1 MYHYIHKH
9 IYIYIDI
16 YIRRLALL
24 MGNIY
29 DWLSLTLRSLYV
41 SECFWSFIWF
51 YVEVLSGL
59 AANHS
64 LLNHVISNPIL
75 LYTWCPANVSVSKF
89 GSPTTRTSWILK
101 LLKNTHVY
109 DFEVCYGCPMRVFF
123 SNVFPFKTSPFPWTY
138 RRRSLDRLLA
148 RNLRE
153 GVANRRLGALGVTM
167 WRPTCSNSPWYQW
180 FVLLSESHVIWKPFP
195 WIIGSSFQ
203 ACVVFGHWRANKVT
217 KSTAKLDPKL
227 ILPCLNDT
235 VDFTA

>member
-59 AANHS
+59 ATNHS

-75 LYTWCPANVSVSKF
+75 LYTWCPANVYVSKF

-123 SNVFPFKTSPFPWTY
+123 FKRIPLQNESLPMDAPQALPWSPPCSKSSWRSCESKTWCPWGDNVAPNMLQLTMISMVCFAQWVSHDLEAV
-138 RRRSLDRLLA
+138 SLD
-148 RNLRE
+148 
-153 GVANRRLGALGVTM
+153 
-167 WRPTCSNSPWYQW
+167 
-180 FVLLSESHVIWKPFP
+180 H
-195 WIIGSSFQ
+195 WIIIPGLCGFWTLAGQQSHKVYSKTWRQTHSSLFK
-203 ACVVFGHWRANKVT
+203 W
-217 KSTAKLDPKL
+217 
-227 ILPCLNDT
+227 
-235 VDFTA
+235 

>member
-9 IYIYIDI
+9 IYIDI

-101 LLKNTHVY
+101 LLKNTQAY

-123 SNVFPFKTSPFPWTY
+123 QMYSPSKRVPSHGRTAGAPLIASLLEIFVKELRIEDLVPLGWQCGAQHAPAHHDINGLFCSVSLKWSGS
-138 RRRSLDRLLA
+138 RFLGSLDHHSRPVWFLDTGGPTRSQSLQQ
-148 RNLRE
+148 NL
-153 GVANRRLGALGVTM
+153 T
-167 WRPTCSNSPWYQW
+167 PNS
-180 FVLLSESHVIWKPFP
+180 FFP
-195 WIIGSSFQ
+195 
-203 ACVVFGHWRANKVT
+203 V
-217 KSTAKLDPKL
+217 
-227 ILPCLNDT
+227 
-235 VDFTA
+235 